1 MKSFSFSVKSV
12 GWVKNKKKKKKKKKK
27 KQKKKNSEEKKLYKL
42 TAASSWSEEE
52 SNPRVCHLCFARNA
66 NDRLYGAPTILCL
79 IYQVFVKFEKNVPLP
94 VIYFILTVTG
104 SSPQAISKAPSTV
117 SVFILKIKCSLNL
130 LVSYVCFNICGGIE
144 RALSRGHP
152 ARMQFPQTL
161 CPLCDKQVIR
171 KCNSGFISFIFSKF
185 SQNCLSHAKQLFL
198 YKYGFRP
205 HVSDENDHWKWNFC
219 KMLSRKTLFSHV
231 RVDGRKQNF
240 SKMLRGYT

>member
-12 GWVKNKKKKKKKKKK
+12 GWVKKKKKKKKTV
-27 KQKKKNSEEKKLYKL
+27 KKKNYISSPRRALGVRRKKNQTQGFDICVSLETQKY
-42 TAASSWSEEE
+42 
-52 SNPRVCHLCFARNA
+52 
-66 NDRLYGAPTILCL
+66 DRLYGAPTILCL

-94 VIYFILTVTG
+94 VIYFISTVTG
-104 SSPQAISKAPSTV
+104 SPPQAISKSTV

-130 LVSYVCFNICGGIE
+130 LVSYVCFDICGGIE

-161 CPLCDKQVIR
+161 CPFCDKQVIR
-171 KCNSGFISFIFSKF
+171 KCNSGFISFAFSKF

-231 RVDGRKQNF
+231 RVDGPKQNF
-240 SKMLRGYT
+240 SKMLYGYT

>member
-1 MKSFSFSVKSV
+1 MALRQFCALSTK
-12 GWVKNKKKKKKKKKK
+12 
-27 KQKKKNSEEKKLYKL
+27 
-42 TAASSWSEEE
+42 
-52 SNPRVCHLCFARNA
+52 
-66 NDRLYGAPTILCL
+66 CL
-79 IYQVFVKFEKNVPLP
+79 LNLRKMFHCRS
-94 VIYFILTVTG
+94 FILFQ
-104 SSPQAISKAPSTV
+104 PWPAAHRKHWSKAPSTV

-130 LVSYVCFNICGGIE
+130 LVSYVCFDICGGIE

-171 KCNSGFISFIFSKF
+171 KCNSEFISFIFSKF

-205 HVSDENDHWKWNFC
+205 HVSDENDLWKWNFC

-240 SKMLRGYT
+240 SKMLCDYT